1 MSLRYTSMSKNP
13 AAVALGKMTSAKKAE
28 SSRRNGALGGYRKHK
43 SQKPLARV
51 DTHADSTDTATA
63 STEGKD

>member
-1 MSLRYTSMSKNP
+1 MSKNA

-43 SQKPLARV
+43 NQKPLARV
-51 DTHADSTDTATA
+51 DTPANSTDTATA
-63 STEGKD
+63 STEGKE